1 MSNSVRPHRRQPTRL
16 PRPSDSPG
24 KSTGVGCQFLL
35 QCMKVKSE
43 SGVAQSCLTFCDPMD
58 CSPPGSFIHGIF
70 QAIYIYNWIT
80 CLYTWNNIVN
90 QLYFS
95 KKTNKKRIIGKKI
108 SLNGGWASAQHKIK
122 LSYLLSI
129 TADTHPYW
137 ELQVAAFKYAASIS
151 PHGDNWFLVGFQK
164 PWQIK
169 WEFNLIL
176 QEVSVGLWVDLICS
190 CQSTANLK
198 LCKDARRFRNL
209 RLSQE
214 IIEC

>member
-1 MSNSVRPHRRQPTRL
+1 MHESEKWKWSCAVVSDFLRPHGLQPTRL
-16 PRPSDSPG
+16 LHPWDFPG
-24 KSTGVGCQFLL
+24 N
-35 QCMKVKSE
+35 
-43 SGVAQSCLTFCDPMD
+43 
-58 CSPPGSFIHGIF
+58 
-70 QAIYIYNWIT
+70 IYIYNWIT